1 MQWVATYVD
10 KQAMAIIKEERE
22 RELITLMDNNTLT
35 YIHMVALNNEILI
48 VDTLVRVKKELKSQ
62 K

>member
-22 RELITLMDNNTLT
+22 RDLITLMDNNTLT

>member
-1 MQWVATYVD
+1 MWINKPWQLL
-10 KQAMAIIKEERE
+10 KRRERE
-22 RELITLMDNNTLT
+22 RKREREIITLMDNNTLT

-48 VDTLVRVKKELKSQ
+48 VDTLVRVKKELKGQ

>member
-22 RELITLMDNNTLT
+22 RE
-35 YIHMVALNNEILI
+35 
-48 VDTLVRVKKELKSQ
+48 KERERERDHYFNG
-62 K
+62 